1 MRHYVLDACAVIAFI
16 NDEEGAE
23 IIEKILV
30 GAVKKE
36 NKVIINKI
44 NLLEI
49 YYNFARE
56 YDSETLKEAYYRIIS
71 LPMEINDLLND
82 DLFYEAARL
91 KATYRIS
98 LADSIALAEAS
109 IRKAELLTSDHH
121 EFDIVEANEKIRFR
135 WFR

>member
-1 MRHYVLDACAVIAFI
+1 MSYYVLDACAIIAFI

-23 IIEKILV
+23 VIEEILL
-30 GAVKKE
+30 GAAKKE

-49 YYNFARE
+49 YYNFSRE
-56 YDSETLKEAYYRIIS
+56 YESETLKEAYRRILA

-82 DLFYEAARL
+82 SLFYEAARL
-91 KATYRIS
+91 KAIYRIS

-109 IRKAELLTSDHH
+109 VRKAELVTSDHH
-121 EFDIVEANEKIRFR
+121 EFDVVETKEVIGFH

>member
-1 MRHYVLDACAVIAFI
+1 MKYYVLDACAVIAFI
-16 NDEEGAE
+16 HDEEGAE
-23 IIEKILV
+23 IIEKVLL
-30 GAVKKE
+30 GTVKKE

-49 YYNFARE
+49 YYNFLRE
-56 YDSETLKEAYYRIIS
+56 YDSETLKEAYRRIIS

-109 IRKAELLTSDHH
+109 VRKAELLTSDHH

>member
-23 IIEKILV
+23 IIEKILL

-49 YYNFARE
+49 YYNFLRE
-56 YDSETLKEAYYRIIS
+56 YDSETLKEAYRRIIS

-82 DLFYEAARL
+82 DLFYKAARL

-135 WFR
+135 WFP

>member
-1 MRHYVLDACAVIAFI
+1 MKYYVLDACAVIAFI
-16 NDEEGAE
+16 HDEEGAE
-23 IIEKILV
+23 IIEKVLL

-49 YYNFARE
+49 YYNFLRE
-56 YDSETLKEAYYRIIS
+56 YDSETLKEAYRRIIS

-98 LADSIALAEAS
+98 LAYSIALAEAS
-109 IRKAELLTSDHH
+109 VRKAELLTSDHH

>member
-23 IIEKILV
+23 IIEKILL

>member
-56 YDSETLKEAYYRIIS
+56 YNSETLKEAYYRIIS

>member
-1 MRHYVLDACAVIAFI
+1 MRYYVLDACAVIAFI

-23 IIEKILV
+23 IIEKILL

-49 YYNFARE
+49 YYNFSRE
-56 YDSETLKEAYYRIIS
+56 YDNETLKEAYRRIIS
-71 LPMEINDLLND
+71 LPMEINDLLSD
-82 DLFYEAARL
+82 ELFYEAARF

-109 IRKAELLTSDHH
+109 VRKAELLTSDHH